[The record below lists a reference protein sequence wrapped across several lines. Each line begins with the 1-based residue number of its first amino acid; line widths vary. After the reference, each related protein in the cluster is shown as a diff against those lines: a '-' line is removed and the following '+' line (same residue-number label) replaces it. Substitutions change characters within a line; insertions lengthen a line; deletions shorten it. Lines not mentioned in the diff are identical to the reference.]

1 MHWGEP
7 TFLDLIDHIADWTRD
22 APILL
27 IAMARPDL
35 LEKRSGWAG
44 GKRWVTT
51 IQLEPL
57 TEDESDE
64 LVGGLLGRV
73 ELPEVQTQIR
83 RASEETRFRRGAPR
97 KLIDDGFLVQSGD
110 GWAALGDLRHLAIP
124 PTIQALLAARLDGL
138 GTEERAVIER
148 GSVEGKV
155 FHRGAVTELAPEPMR
170 GQVQDRL
177 TSLMRMELVR
187 PDQASFAGRKPIG
200 SATCSSRCRV
210 PGAGQADSI
219 RTSRTIRRMAGAG
232 GRRSPRRVRGNHR
245 LPP

>member
-73 ELPEVQTQIR
+73 EL
-83 RASEETRFRRGAPR
+83 G
-97 KLIDDGFLVQSGD
+97 
-110 GWAALGDLRHLAIP
+110 
-124 PTIQALLAARLDGL
+124 
-138 GTEERAVIER
+138 
-148 GSVEGKV
+148 
-155 FHRGAVTELAPEPMR
+155 
-170 GQVQDRL
+170 
-177 TSLMRMELVR
+177 
-187 PDQASFAGRKPIG
+187 
-200 SATCSSRCRV
+200 
-210 PGAGQADSI
+210 
-219 RTSRTIRRMAGAG
+219 
-232 GRRSPRRVRGNHR
+232 
-245 LPP
+245 

>member
-64 LVGGLLGRV
+64 LVGGLLGQV
-73 ELPEVQTQIR
+73 ELPVR
-83 RASEETRFRRGAPR
+83 SRPRFGASEETRF
-97 KLIDDGFLVQSGD
+97 
-110 GWAALGDLRHLAIP
+110 
-124 PTIQALLAARLDGL
+124 
-138 GTEERAVIER
+138 
-148 GSVEGKV
+148 
-155 FHRGAVTELAPEPMR
+155 
-170 GQVQDRL
+170 
-177 TSLMRMELVR
+177 
-187 PDQASFAGRKPIG
+187 
-200 SATCSSRCRV
+200 SSRSSSE
-210 PGAGQADSI
+210 A
-219 RTSRTIRRMAGAG
+219 
-232 GRRSPRRVRGNHR
+232 HR
-245 LPP
+245 